1 MPMFEAIG
9 FMILGSVITVGVLAV
24 VVWFLIQPDK
34 RNLYGSSAILSLS
47 GKQKQAS
54 SRSKG

>member
-1 MPMFEAIG
+1 MPMLEAIG
-9 FMILGSVITVGVLAV
+9 FMILGSVITVGALAL

-34 RNLYGSSAILSLS
+34 TNLYGSSVILSLS
-47 GKQKQAS
+47 GKQKRAS

>member
-1 MPMFEAIG
+1 MLEAIG
-9 FMILGSVITVGVLAV
+9 FMILGSVITVGLLAV

-34 RNLYGSSAILSLS
+34 RNLYGSNVILSLS

>member
-1 MPMFEAIG
+1 MFEAIG

>member
-1 MPMFEAIG
+1 MPMLEAIG
-9 FMILGSVITVGVLAV
+9 FMILGSVITVGLLAV

-34 RNLYGSSAILSLS
+34 RNLYGSNVILSLS